1 MIWCTTI
8 KVPTIQTSIIAVL
21 IIVIYCKLITLLA
34 LFKIFYTV
42 IILFIRTSQK
52 KSDLTYF

>member
-1 MIWCTTI
+1 MIWCTII
-8 KVPTIQTSIIAVL
+8 KVPTIQISIIAVL